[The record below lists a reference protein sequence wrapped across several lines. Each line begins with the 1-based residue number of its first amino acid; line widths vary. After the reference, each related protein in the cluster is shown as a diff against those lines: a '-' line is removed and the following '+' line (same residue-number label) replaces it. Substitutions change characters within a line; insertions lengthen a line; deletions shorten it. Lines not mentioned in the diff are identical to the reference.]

1 MKESLE
7 ELVEL
12 MLKNKD
18 KCPWVKE
25 LTLDSQKLELES
37 EVKEV
42 IEAID
47 KKDFQNL
54 KEELGDVLWDTL
66 LLACLAEKEGLFT
79 VKEVFQEVSEKIKRR
94 KPWLSEERQVSLEEA
109 REHWFKAKE
118 EEKKKK
124 GQA

>member
-1 MKESLE
+1 
-7 ELVEL
+7 

-25 LTLDSQKLELES
+25 LTLDRQKKELES

-47 KKDFQNL
+47 KKDYDNL

-66 LLACLAEKEGLFT
+66 LLACLAEREGLFS
-79 VKEVFQEVSEKIKRR
+79 VKEVLAELNEKIARR
-94 KPWLSEERQVSLEEA
+94 KPWLAEGKEVSLEEA
-109 REHWFKAKE
+109 KEHWFKAKE
-118 EEKKKK
+118 EEKKK
-124 GQA
+124 